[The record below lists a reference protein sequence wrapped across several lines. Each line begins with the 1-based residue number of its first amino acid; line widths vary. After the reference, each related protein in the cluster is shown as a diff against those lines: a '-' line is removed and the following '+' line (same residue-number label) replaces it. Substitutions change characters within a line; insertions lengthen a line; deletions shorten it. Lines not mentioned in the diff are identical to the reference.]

1 MYNHKLDT
9 FCQAATSLSFSKAAE
24 VLFITPSAVIQQMN
38 HLEKELGVKLF
49 NRSRQ
54 GISLTEAGQLLLRE
68 CPGFIAQSQRIV
80 RDLLA
85 LNRDTPYPV
94 HVAVNS
100 FHPVRL
106 LFDLWQK
113 FYASQP
119 RYELLTHTVDNDK
132 PIAELPGMDLV
143 EGVCFQE
150 EWQKDFSF
158 LSLMTTALC
167 LAVPSRHPLARTKLL
182 HEKDLVGQTIMII
195 QRGVDAMT
203 DALSDHL
210 AERGA
215 HMVEVERYSVDA
227 VLQCVTENYA
237 LLLPDCW
244 QYMHPNLHIIPI
256 DWSYALPYGFFLRR
270 NAAEDIQPFFD
281 FLQNVSQQGRD

>member
-1 MYNHKLDT
+1 M
-9 FCQAATSLSFSKAAE
+9 
-24 VLFITPSAVIQQMN
+24 FITPSAVIQQMN
-38 HLEKELGVKLF
+38 HLERELGVSLF
-49 NRSRQ
+49 HRSRQ
-54 GISLTEAGQLLLRE
+54 GLSLTEAGHLLMRE
-68 CPGFIAQSQRIV
+68 CPGFIAQSKRIV
-80 RDLLA
+80 QELQALDRDA
-85 LNRDTPYPV
+85 QYPV

-106 LFDLWQK
+106 LFDLWQQ
-113 FYASQP
+113 FYAGQP

-143 EGVCFQE
+143 EGACFHE
-150 EWQKDFSF
+150 EWQKDFLF
-158 LSLMTTALC
+158 LPLMTTALC
-167 LAVPSRHPLARTKLL
+167 LAVPARHPLARMRLL
-182 HEKDLVGQTIMII
+182 HEEDLAGQTIMII

-210 AERGA
+210 AAMGA

-281 FLQNVSQQGRD
+281 FLKNIVGQQVHD